1 MTDLT
6 RIKHDRKIS
15 SAEMIK
21 ILYQENKKDLLLI
34 KLCDRLHNMQTI
46 SAKPLDKI
54 QKTTLETLHTFIPFA
69 SYIKMPDIQKQL
81 NKYCMDTALKYKTQ

>member
-1 MTDLT
+1 ML
-6 RIKHDRKIS
+6 R
-15 SAEMIK
+15 

-69 SYIKMPDIQKQL
+69 GYLETPDIQKQL
-81 NKYCMDTALKYKTQ
+81 SIV